1 MMEVY
6 VAYLVSHWQEVLAL
20 VTSVVGTFALLATMT
35 PNKSDD
41 RVVQMVLDVVNFV
54 GANWGKAKNDPKVD

>member
-1 MMEVY
+1 MDSY
-6 VAYLVSHWQEVLAL
+6 IAYLVSHWQEVLAL

-41 RVVQMVLDVVNFV
+41 RVVQVILDVINFL
-54 GANWGKAKNDPKVD
+54 GSNWGKAKNDPKVD